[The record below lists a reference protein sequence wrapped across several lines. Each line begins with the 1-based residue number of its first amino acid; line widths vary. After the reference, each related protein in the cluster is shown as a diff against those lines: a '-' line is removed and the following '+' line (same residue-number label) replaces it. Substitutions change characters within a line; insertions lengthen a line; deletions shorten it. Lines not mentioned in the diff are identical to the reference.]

1 MHFTNITS
9 VLSVT
14 VGAALAHG
22 QTLIGSMSG
31 NAFEHFGTATIYA
44 GFQDA
49 DTYAD
54 LLVGAYNSG
63 NGAIRCVSG
72 RYLATGAGPS
82 LLWSLSSPTINPAQF
97 GVSIA
102 DVGNLTGNSASDFV
116 VGAPSARLNP
126 FNGINNGAVFLVDGS
141 THAIAA
147 AIYGFDN
154 TALGSVVVSVG
165 DQDGDGKA
173 EVAVTAPSTNGSA
186 SQVHV
191 ISGSAFVGTT
201 SIGTAAHWSYSN
213 GTSDFGDT
221 LASGFDLDGD
231 GKRDLAIGSPRMFS
245 GNGSMLVVSAAN
257 NFTTLASY
265 FGSAGEHMGASISA
279 SHDYNGD
286 GVVDFVVGAPL
297 KQVGLGFEVGRAVV
311 LSGAKLRAFTPPYE
325 LADLANPI
333 YPVFDQHFG
342 ACVRASPDLNRD
354 GVGDF
359 LVGGPVLNSTG
370 TVVVYSGATLTKL
383 ASIVGNSQDH
393 LGDSI
398 LGVLQDVTGD
408 LFPEFVVAGTNSD
421 NPIGACGVIKLYSLF
436 PTVPF
441 IYCPAKINSLGC
453 LPAVGWSGLPSATS
467 ASPFSITCSN
477 VLNQKMGLLV
487 YSHAPDAAP
496 FQGGTLCVKPPQV
509 RTLPQSSGGNASG
522 SDCTGIYSVD
532 FNARIQSGVDPTL
545 VAGSQTFAQFWSR
558 DPASP
563 SLTGLSNALRFV
575 INP

>member
-1 MHFTNITS
+1 
-9 VLSVT
+9 LSVA
-14 VGAALAHG
+14 VVASLAHG
-22 QTLIGSMSG
+22 QTLIGTLSG
-31 NAFEHFGTATIYA
+31 NAFEHLGTAVISA
-44 GFQDA
+44 GNQDA
-49 DTYAD
+49 DTYVD

-63 NGAIRCVSG
+63 SAALRCVSG

-82 LLWSLSSPTINPAQF
+82 LLWSLSSPTSYPSQF
-97 GVSIA
+97 GISIA

-147 AIYGFDN
+147 TIYGFDN

-165 DQDGDGKA
+165 DQNGDGKA
-173 EVAVTAPSTNGSA
+173 EVAVTAPSLNTSA

-191 ISGSAFVGTT
+191 ISGSSFVGTT
-201 SIGTAAHWSYSN
+201 SIGTATHWSYSY
-213 GTSDFGDT
+213 GGASDFGDT

-231 GKRDLAIGSPRMFS
+231 GKRDLAIGSPRMFG
-245 GNGSMLVVSAAN
+245 GNGHMLVVSAAN
-257 NFTTLASY
+257 TFTTLAAY
-265 FGSAGEHMGASISA
+265 FGSGAEHMGASISA
-279 SHDYNGD
+279 SDDYNGD

-311 LSGAKLRAFTPPYE
+311 LSGANLRAFTLPYE
-325 LADLANPI
+325 LAVLTNPV

-441 IYCPAKINSLGC
+441 IYCAAKINSLGC

-496 FQGGTLCVKPPQV
+496 FQGGTLCVKVPLT

-522 SDCTGIYSVD
+522 SDCTGIHSVD

-545 VAGSQTFAQFWSR
+545 AAGSQTFAQFWSR